1 MCSARFTQIRRVDL
15 GLLTTLQALVEERSV
30 TRAAERMNLSQP
42 AMSRALERLRKLFGH
57 ELLVRTKHGYEPT
70 HHAMRL
76 YAEIGRVL
84 PRIEGLLRGDDHF
97 DPEAATDTFHV
108 VATEYAASVLL
119 PAFMKKVATLAP
131 RITVK
136 VYPPTERL
144 FHHVETGSVDL
155 VLWANAVPNQL
166 LSQVLFRDRFVCLVR
181 NDHPIGTRRPTLAR
195 YLSYP
200 HAMIVLADHQQ
211 GIIDQALTVKGLA
224 RRVQL
229 EIPYFSCAA
238 ANIEHS
244 DMILTL
250 PLRLAL
256 CLGESP
262 RIRMLK
268 APIELPELEYIQV
281 WHPRVDSDPAHQ
293 WFRRMLAEAA
303 QPESPSAAPRA
314 GRQEARTWRPRQD
327 SNLRPLV

>member
-1 MCSARFTQIRRVDL
+1 MSSLRVAQIRRVDL

-57 ELLVRTKHGYEPT
+57 ELLVRTKQGYEPT
-70 HHAMRL
+70 HHALRL

-108 VATEYAASVLL
+108 AATEYAGSVLL
-119 PAFMKKVATLAP
+119 PAFMKEIATIAP
-131 RITVK
+131 KIMLRI
-136 VYPPTERL
+136 YPCTDRL
-144 FHHVETGSVDL
+144 FHHLETGAVDL
-155 VLWANAVPNQL
+155 VLWANAVSDQFRTQP
-166 LSQVLFRDRFVCLVR
+166 LFRDRFVCLVR
-181 NDHPIGTRRPTLAR
+181 KGHPIGTRRPTLAR

-200 HAMIVLADHQQ
+200 HALIALADHQQ
-211 GIIDQALTVKGLA
+211 GIIDQALQVKGLA

-238 ANIEHS
+238 WNIEHS

-250 PLRLAL
+250 PQRLALRLA
-256 CLGESP
+256 GTSQT
-262 RIRMLK
+262 RMLK

-281 WHPRVDSDPAHQ
+281 WHPRIDSDPAHQ
-293 WFRRMLAEAA
+293 WFRRMILEAA
-303 QPESPSAAPRA
+303 RAQAPIR
-314 GRQEARTWRPRQD
+314 
-327 SNLRPLV
+327 